1 MRKSAF
7 LPFMACGYVHKSVV
21 FHIFMYIK
29 VSWCYTNMYIKVYFC
44 HRLIWNCYGKRYCER
59 FDKVEGVQR

>member
-21 FHIFMYIK
+21 FYIF
-29 VSWCYTNMYIKVYFC
+29 MYIKVYFC

-59 FDKVEGVQR
+59 FDKMEGVQR